1 MMEHKLPT
9 VFTIGFTQKS
19 AKQFF
24 ESLGKAGV
32 QRVIDVRLNN
42 KSQLAGFSK
51 REDLTYFLNK
61 ILGIGY
67 LHEPLLAPT
76 QEMLGEYKKN
86 KGSWADYEQAFL
98 NLMEQRKIEDVIP
111 PEIVA
116 GSCLLCSE
124 NQPHHCHRRLVA
136 DYLQKKWGRLE
147 IRHLT

>member
-1 MMEHKLPT
+1 MEHKLPT

-19 AKQFF
+19 ANQFF

-86 KGSWADYEQAFL
+86 KGSWADYEQRFL

>member
-1 MMEHKLPT
+1 MEHKLPT

-19 AKQFF
+19 ANQFF

-86 KGSWADYEQAFL
+86 KGSWADYEQRFL

-124 NQPHHCHRRLVA
+124 NQPHHSHRRLVA